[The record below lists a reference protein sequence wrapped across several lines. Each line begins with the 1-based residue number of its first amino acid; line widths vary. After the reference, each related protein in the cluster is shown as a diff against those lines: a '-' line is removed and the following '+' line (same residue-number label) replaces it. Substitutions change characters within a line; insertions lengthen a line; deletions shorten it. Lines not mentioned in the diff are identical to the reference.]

1 MLLGKSR
8 WSCRGGRSVC
18 WQLVQLLQLSPDCLD
33 VLVDVLQASL
43 PLQAWIPL
51 PSLPRFSSVSLNTST
66 PMQEITTLMLSFFDV
81 NLPGL
86 CPENFSISAAGK
98 FPCLGLQSVM
108 GFLGRYNLEIG
119 LQMDHFGRIFQ
130 HNFGALNFVSFFGHQ
145 ICKEGLRLKRML
157 NTLFCTWPSA
167 SLAEGTCLT

>member
-51 PSLPRFSSVSLNTST
+51 PSLPRFSSVCLNTST

-86 CPENFSISAAGK
+86 CPEKFPVSAGK
-98 FPCLGLQSVM
+98 FPRLGLQPVV
-108 GFLGRYNLEIG
+108 GFLGRCNLNG
-119 LQMDHFGRIFQ
+119 QFFGDFFNTICRP
-130 HNFGALNFVSFFGHQ
+130 NFVSLFG
-145 ICKEGLRLKRML
+145 LLK
-157 NTLFCTWPSA
+157 A
-167 SLAEGTCLT
+167 SGQKPTPKKKAIYAMQRRFEAKVNA